1 MEYRR
6 IIVPG
11 GVYFFTLN
19 LKNRN
24 SELLIKEINQ
34 LRIAFHKIK
43 RKYPF
48 KIECIVILPE
58 HLHMMIRLPIG
69 DGNYSLRIRL
79 IKSIF
84 THQLQINESISP
96 SRKKQG
102 ERGIWQRRFWEH
114 LIRDEKDYEHHFNY
128 IHFNPVKHGYVT
140 CASDWPYSSIHR
152 HIKSG
157 LLPINWA
164 CEHDFRSDQFG
175 E

>member
-6 IIVPG
+6 VIVPG
-11 GVYFFTLN
+11 AVYFFTLN

-34 LRIAFHKIK
+34 LRIAFQKIK

-48 KIECIVILPE
+48 KIEGIVILPE
-58 HLHMMIRLPIG
+58 HLHMMLRLPAG

-79 IKSIF
+79 IKITF

-96 SRKKQG
+96 SRKKHG

-114 LIRDEKDYEHHFNY
+114 LIRDEKDYEHHFNT
-128 IHFNPVKHGYVT
+128 FT
-140 CASDWPYSSIHR
+140 
-152 HIKSG
+152 
-157 LLPINWA
+157 LTL
-164 CEHDFRSDQFG
+164 
-175 E
+175 